1 MSRVFS
7 PIGQDNGVKTFSA
20 QNLRELSQEVR
31 VRVWVAEAVDFLGF
45 VDPAVQDGDLVSPS
59 ARPCARWHPV
69 PPLPPT
75 RRPSL
80 GNSH

>member
-1 MSRVFS
+1 MSRVCS

-45 VDPAVQDGDLVSPS
+45 VDPAVQDGDLVSAFGQTLCQVAPGP
-59 ARPCARWHPV
+59 AAAADPQT
-69 PPLPPT
+69 LT
-75 RRPSL
+75 R
-80 GNSH
+80 